1 MDCVRIRPA
10 MGNWPEA
17 LSSLLAAPVAVQMSA
32 PEAEALSERLLQN
45 RAHFALFAELSARA
59 AAVAEGGPHTLVGS
73 FPGCYVHAVSGHPAA
88 ARGAV

>member
-1 MDCVRIRPA
+1 
-10 MGNWPEA
+10 
-17 LSSLLAAPVAVQMSA
+17 MSA

-73 FPGCYVHAVSGHPAA
+73 FPGCYVHAVSGLPPP
-88 ARGAV
+88 RGAV